1 MDHCN
6 YQTDPMVCSR
16 NIEFEIE
23 DGIIRKVLFSGGCH
37 GNLQGIKQLIKGM
50 SMDDVISKLSGI
62 KCGDKSTSCPD
73 QLAKCLDEIKT
84 NLLKKPIS

>member
-37 GNLQGIKQLIKGM
+37 GNLQGIAKLAVNRPAEEVCSLLKG
-50 SMDDVISKLSGI
+50 IRCNGKP
-62 KCGDKSTSCPD
+62 TSCPD
-73 QLAKCLDEIKT
+73 QFATALQQYLD
-84 NLLKKPIS
+84 KKGTL